1 MRVDMDTRHCKL
13 RVESIHSHL
22 VKQQR
27 PDLNFRDEYEK
38 QTYVHVGSERN
49 RQYYGKYMY
58 MPFSLT
64 IVSRVHHGTWIVMPE
79 ML

>member
-1 MRVDMDTRHCKL
+1 MRVNMGTRHCKL
-13 RVESIHSHL
+13 RVESIRSHL

-49 RQYYGKYMY
+49 RQYYGK
-58 MPFSLT
+58 
-64 IVSRVHHGTWIVMPE
+64 
-79 ML
+79 